1 MPPQSIKSNPIQR
14 LNTAARLDQRH
25 LNVGSLKTCVDVVW
39 NTTREIICAHMN
51 TRAPFLNPVY
61 MPPEISFGGTGLAR
75 LVAID

>member
-1 MPPQSIKSNPIQR
+1 MSPWNINSNHIQHP
-14 LNTAARLDQRH
+14 NMTAALDQRH

-61 MPPEISFGGTGLAR
+61 MPPEMSFGGTGLAR